1 MYSCAYIMDTQLKP
15 NTYIVEHLLYPGL
28 YVLAGAS
35 KIGKSWLALDL
46 CLSVAEG
53 EQFLKHETHKSQVL
67 YLALED
73 SLIRLQ
79 DRLYEFTDEPAEGLH
94 FSTLAN
100 SISGGL
106 KQQLDDAKKKLSDL
120 RLIVID
126 TLQKVRRTFDV
137 KYGSDYSELSALKSV
152 ADRLGLA
159 ILLIHHTRKE
169 RDSDP
174 FNMISGTTGII
185 GCADGSFVLVRESR
199 SDKIG
204 KLYCTG
210 RDIESAELSLR
221 FEGHRWIVTDE
232 VEPHKRDTFSFAV
245 HDLMNEQG
253 SFRGTATQ
261 LNELL
266 RNRFGKEYA
275 PSWLTRNLIQHTDEL
290 LSYGVSFRLVRVHGY
305 REIELKYD
313 RQGDSKDGV
322 LLLVEI
328 VEDAVTQSLENLLTE
343 PIALGDSKF
352 EPFPP
357 ICGAGRVTIPPRG
370 DSREFEPFLSP
381 CEQIKVK
388 AKSRLQ
394 SRTEFQLYRASAL
407 CTGRSGKQANS

>member
-1 MYSCAYIMDTQLKP
+1 MYSCAYIMDTQLKSNP
-15 NTYIVEHLLYPGL
+15 YIVEHLLYPGL

-53 EQFLKHETHKSQVL
+53 EPFLKHETHKSQVL

-79 DRLYEFTDEPAEGLH
+79 DRLYEFTDEPAEGLQ

-100 SISGGL
+100 SIGGGL
-106 KQQLDDAKKKLSDL
+106 EQQLEDAKNKLPEL

-126 TLQKVRRTFDV
+126 TLQKIRRTVDA

-199 SDKIG
+199 SDKTG

-210 RDIESAELSLR
+210 RDIESAEMSLR
-221 FEGHRWIVTDE
+221 FEGHRWTVTDE
-232 VEPHKRDTFSFAV
+232 VESHKQDTFSFAV
-245 HDLMNEQG
+245 HDLMLEQI
-253 SFRGTATQ
+253 SFRGSASD
-261 LNELL
+261 LCKLL
-266 RNRFGKEYA
+266 FRKFGGQYFPNRV
-275 PSWLTRNLIQHTDEL
+275 TRDLIQHAEEL
-290 LSYGVSFRLVRVHGY
+290 KTLGVMFRSRRSHGY
-305 REIELKYD
+305 RIIELDYD
-313 RQGDSKDGV
+313 ESGDSKNGS

-328 VEDAVTQSLENLLTE
+328 LDPTGTHNSENPFAMLIETGDGKNPGDGNSL
-343 PIALGDSKF
+343 
-352 EPFPP
+352 
-357 ICGAGRVTIPPRG
+357 AG
-370 DSREFEPFLSP
+370 
-381 CEQIKVK
+381 
-388 AKSRLQ
+388 
-394 SRTEFQLYRASAL
+394 
-407 CTGRSGKQANS
+407 

>member
-1 MYSCAYIMDTQLKP
+1 MDTQLKSNP
-15 NTYIVEHLLYPGL
+15 YIVEHLLYPGL
-28 YVLAGAS
+28 YILAGAP

-53 EQFLKHETHKSQVL
+53 EPFLKHETHKGQVL

-73 SLIRLQ
+73 SLLRLQ
-79 DRLYEFTDEPAEGLH
+79 NRLYEFTEEHAEGLQ
-94 FSTLAN
+94 FSTLAKT
-100 SISGGL
+100 IGGGL
-106 KQQLDDAKKKLSDL
+106 EQQLEDAKKKLPDL

-126 TLQKVRRTFDV
+126 TLQKIRRTVDA

-152 ADRLGLA
+152 ADRLGVA

-199 SDKIG
+199 KDKTG

-232 VEPHKRDTFSFAV
+232 VEPHKHDTFSFAV
-245 HDLMNEQG
+245 HDLMIEEG

-261 LNELL
+261 LSELL
-266 RNRFGKEYA
+266 RNRFGKEYV

-290 LSYGVSFRLVRVHGY
+290 LSYGVSFRLVRVHGC

-313 RQGDSKDGV
+313 RQGDGMNGV
-322 LLLVEI
+322 LLLVGI
-328 VEDAVTQSLENLLTE
+328 VEDAVTQSSENLSTE
-343 PIALGDSKF
+343 PIALGDSIF
-352 EPFPP
+352 Q
-357 ICGAGRVTIPPRG
+357 G
-370 DSREFEPFLSP
+370 DSKPL
-381 CEQIKVK
+381 
-388 AKSRLQ
+388 A
-394 SRTEFQLYRASAL
+394 
-407 CTGRSGKQANS
+407 G